1 MSELQNKVKRPP
13 EDPRST
19 VELFAEALTAENEA
33 VYWSCVHALRRRG
46 GREVYELS
54 ASLALSPDSR
64 ERELG
69 IRTLAHIELPENVSK
84 DAVEVV
90 LLEVLALESD
100 PKVLVRLAGA
110 LDSAGGEKSIPHL
123 IALSRHSDPKVRIEA
138 VCALMSQEETQPVM
152 TRLIELTQDPEGDV
166 RNWATFALA
175 KSDVDTPEL
184 RQILLYRTRDENTD
198 ARGEAMC
205 GLAYRG
211 DARVVEPLLLSL
223 AGEPGYL
230 SLMAAR
236 MIGDPRLYP
245 ALQRLR
251 ARGTYDAEDLA
262 AALAACRP
270 RKDSI

>member
-1 MSELQNKVKRPP
+1 MQRVAR
-13 EDPRST
+13 
-19 VELFAEALTAENEA
+19 
-33 VYWSCVHALRRRG
+33 Y
-46 GREVYELS
+46 
-54 ASLALSPDSR
+54 
-64 ERELG
+64 
-69 IRTLAHIELPENVSK
+69 
-84 DAVEVV
+84 
-90 LLEVLALESD
+90 
-100 PKVLVRLAGA
+100 
-110 LDSAGGEKSIPHL
+110 
-123 IALSRHSDPKVRIEA
+123 RIEA
-138 VCALMSQEETQPVM
+138 VCALMSQEETEAVM

-184 RQILLYRTRDENTD
+184 RQILLYRTRDANAD

-245 ALQRLR
+245 ALQRLA

-270 RKDSI
+270 RRE